1 MRSRSCDISLPLPI
15 STFGIVMC
23 SLRILC
29 DNLFRTA
36 VNSITRFSFDHSN
49 IILPITEDLNLRN
62 RHRTSFLLAIRA
74 RFVIAKFKIS
84 VTSEGAAKIQD
95 LMQRGKNRVFKATN
109 LNNAPARGFSDFA
122 GNECEFLIRDMF
134 VMHDYF

>member
-1 MRSRSCDISLPLPI
+1 VRSRSCDISLPLPI

-62 RHRTSFLLAIRA
+62 RHRTSFVLAIRA
-74 RFVIAKFKIS
+74 CFVIAKFKIS

-95 LMQRGKNRVFKATN
+95 LMQRGKNRVFKAAN
-109 LNNAPARGFSDFA
+109 WILQGMNVNF
-122 GNECEFLIRDMF
+122 
-134 VMHDYF
+134 